1 MVRRSH
7 IARINRFGCF
17 ALLGLALNLAIGAA
31 LADVV
36 AVVSAKSAVANLTK
50 EQLTD
55 IFLGKVNTFPN
66 GARAVP
72 IDQREGSVARNEF
85 YAKFAGKSAAQVKA
99 YWAKIIF
106 TGRGQPPD
114 EVADGL
120 VMKKRISEN
129 LSAIGYIEENMVD
142 DSVKVVRE
150 SP

>member
-7 IARINRFGCF
+7 TACINRFGCCT
-17 ALLGLALNLAIGAA
+17 LLGLALNLAVGAA
-31 LADVV
+31 FADVV
-36 AVVSAKSAVANLTK
+36 AVVSAKSDVTNLTK

-55 IFLGKVNTFPN
+55 IFFGKVNTFPN